1 VTVFAV
7 IKDPA
12 ANKDYVINWADPA
25 APGGSFLTGGDTLAA
40 STWTVYQTTNS
51 GLQPLVSVPPGI
63 VVGSS
68 SFTTTT
74 TTVWFTGGV
83 AGTEYLAVNHIT
95 TAQTRQEDQSIIIL
109 CTNQ

>member
-1 VTVFAV
+1 VFAV
-7 IKDPA
+7 IKDPS
-12 ANKDYVINWADPA
+12 ANKDYGINWADPA
-25 APGGSFLTGGDTLAA
+25 APGGPFLTGGDTIVA

-51 GLQPLVSVPPGI
+51 GASPLVSVSPGI

-95 TAQTRQEDQSIIIL
+95 TAQSRQEDQQIIIL
-109 CTNQ
+109 CINT